1 MLKKLLLFTVIST
14 ALISCKMVT
23 QPMYVKT
30 SEVAALN
37 TGMTYEAA
45 KATLGNLSPHDIL
58 MSQEEGCVVHQYKYK
73 KPVKLVNSKEK
84 DTKNGLSQGKIQYV
98 DESDVFIIY
107 KNGKLASVVTEIG
120 KDDAINLM
128 NDISESQDAC
138 SEKGLAG
145 CTDPRS
151 LSYDPGAIIDDG
163 SCEYCDDNA
172 MPNPNFNPKRA
183 VSENNPKCIET
194 PVESSNDADNC
205 TDCDIIDK
213 LSNSGATVNLNLNM
227 SGSSRKSNGG
237 GEMKNDSKI
246 SKPGFGGAKK
256 DKYNSK
262 TSNSNSGK
270 RLIKIK

>member
-1 MLKKLLLFTVIST
+1 MLKKLLLLTVLTT
-14 ALISCKMVT
+14 ALVSCKMVT

-45 KATLGNLSPHDIL
+45 KAILGNLSPHDIL

-73 KPVKLVNSKEK
+73 KPVKLVNSKQK
-84 DTKNGLSQGKIQYV
+84 DTKSGLIQGKIQYV

-138 SEKGLAG
+138 SEKGLSG

-151 LSYDPGAIIDDG
+151 LSYDPGAIFDDG
-163 SCEYCDDNA
+163 SCEYCDGNA
-172 MPNPNFNPKRA
+172 MPNPDFNPKRA
-183 VSENNPKCIET
+183 VSENNPKCIEVT
-194 PVESSNDADNC
+194 VESSNEADNC

-213 LSNSGATVNLNLNM
+213 LSKSGASVNLNLNM
-227 SGSSRKSNGG
+227 SGSSKKSAGAT
-237 GEMKNDSKI
+237 EAKNKMGSLKI
-246 SKPGFGGAKK
+246 RGRNATKE
-256 DKYNSK
+256 K
-262 TSNSNSGK
+262 TSKKNKKFKLN
-270 RLIKIK
+270 I